1 MKDAY
6 TSGVGKVRPF
16 LSRDELVECSRD
28 DSTETGGSVSTL
40 LPKRDL
46 LAQNCVSL
54 IDGFAL
60 RACRILCGHGCSFL
74 FHIVDAFVQKFAVLQ
89 FE

>member
-1 MKDAY
+1 MY
-6 TSGVGKVRPF
+6 TSGVGKVHPF
-16 LSRDELVECSRD
+16 SSWDELVECSRD
-28 DSTETGGSVSTL
+28 GSAETGGSVSTL
-40 LPKRDL
+40 LPKRDW

-60 RACRILCGHGCSFL
+60 RACCILLGHGCSFL
-74 FHIVDAFVQKFAVLQ
+74 FHIVDAFVQKFAVLL